1 MTQRMMRV
9 NSMIEHEITRLV
21 SEIVDLKPGVFATI
35 AKVDTLNDFSQTRI
49 FVTVFPTK
57 EKDYVMKT
65 LEHERGLLQ
74 KKLHKKLH
82 LKVLP
87 KILFIYSEVGE
98 NVDELQDI
106 TKSDEF

>member
-1 MTQRMMRV
+1 MTERMMRV
-9 NSMIEHEITRLV
+9 NSMIKHEITRLV

-35 AKVDTLNDFSQTRI
+35 SKVDTSIDFSQTKI

-65 LEHERGLLQ
+65 LGYERGLLQ

-87 KILFIYSEVGE
+87 KILFVYSDVGE
-98 NVDELQDI
+98 NVDELEYI
-106 TKSDEF
+106 TKNNEF